1 MDALEQNLAEQRR
14 VMMRML
20 DAMRSEP
27 FAAVKAYL
35 DGRQEAVGQIAGGGS
50 TDPQEIGRAMQ
61 ALRGEVEG
69 MARQS
74 DHIKQVLDKT
84 DLSDRQ
90 LVSMSVVGPR
100 AMQQQPTP
108 ATPPATPSA
117 PTITMDDID
126 GASAASDA

>member
-1 MDALEQNLAEQRR
+1 
-14 VMMRML
+14 
-20 DAMRSEP
+20 
-27 FAAVKAYL
+27 
-35 DGRQEAVGQIAGGGS
+35 
-50 TDPQEIGRAMQ
+50 
-61 ALRGEVEG
+61 

-74 DHIKQVLDKT
+74 DHITQVLDKT

-108 ATPPATPSA
+108 ATPPAAPSVPA
-117 PTITMDDID
+117 ITMEDVD